1 VGEKFLIKIKLAI
14 AKHALAVSFLA
25 PRVPMQVGEM
35 PQYRNNLAFNIQ
47 QIHCYSILIT
57 LSAQKA

>member
-1 VGEKFLIKIKLAI
+1 VAEKFPTKTKPAI
-14 AKHALAVSFLA
+14 AESALAVSFLA

-35 PQYRNNLAFNIQ
+35 PQYKNNLAFNIQ
-47 QIHCYSILIT
+47 QIHCYSILMT